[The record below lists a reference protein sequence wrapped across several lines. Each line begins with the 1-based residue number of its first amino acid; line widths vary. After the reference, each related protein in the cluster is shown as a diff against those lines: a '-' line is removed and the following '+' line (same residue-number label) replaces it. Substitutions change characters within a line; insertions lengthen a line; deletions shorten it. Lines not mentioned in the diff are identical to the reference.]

1 MKKTFYLISLIAL
14 SSCMKERPYCGVVTE
29 KYLLHKNNGGTHNIV
44 FYSDSLKRNVNV
56 SVTDNSY
63 VNTVVGERVCYT
75 LSDYQIG
82 K

>member
-1 MKKTFYLISLIAL
+1 MKKIIFLISVIAL
-14 SSCMKERPYCGVVTE
+14 SSCQKEKPYCGTVTE

-44 FYSDSLKRNVNV
+44 FYSDSLKRNVNI

-63 VNTVVGERVCYT
+63 VNIKVGERVCYMLT
-75 LSDYQIG
+75 DYQI